1 MSFRESKL
9 KQSTIGGDDPFYP
22 REGKTLTWSGVG
34 MNVNTKD
41 GEKELLKDIWGEVP
55 KKEITAIMGPS
66 GSGKTSL
73 LNILAGRTRSNGKLT
88 VSADVRLN
96 NYAVDPTSLE
106 VRKQIAFVAQDDSL
120 QATATPREAIRF
132 SAKLRLP
139 RNTTEEEL
147 DTLTTRMLSALG
159 LSHCADTFIG
169 GALLKGISGG
179 ERKRTSVGVELVTK
193 PALVFLDEPTSGLD
207 SFSASQVIDL
217 LHKVANAGTSV
228 LFTIH
233 QPSSE
238 VFNAFDHLILLNKGE
253 VMYQGGV
260 TNIPDVFE
268 SCKHPIPPN
277 FNPADWIM
285 SVAQQIPLD
294 QLKTDGFFKSDSRN
308 MGDALEGEKN
318 STMRG
323 SDRGGGVDADLANG
337 PILKPPGFLTQTKML
352 YTREFQTLTRDKTSL
367 AARFGITIFLNLL
380 FGIIFQD
387 VGRSNNEEL
396 TNTNSQFGAL
406 VMVMISAMF
415 GTAQPALFAIPEQRP
430 VFLREYS
437 TDHYGVLAYFM
448 SRFTIEA
455 AVTLVQ
461 TVVASLLFFFL
472 IGFQSNYFLLTTII
486 YTLSMASTAL
496 AVLLG
501 CSIDDAKLAQEFLPL
516 LFVPQML
523 FAGFFV
529 AVQLLPQW
537 LRWVQYI
544 CSLTYGVRL
553 GLLAVFEG
561 CANDS
566 ENIEAAKNCQT
577 VLRNIDASAD
587 QKWWYW
593 LVLVALF
600 VVLRVM
606 ALYVLKKKANQFY

>member
-1 MSFRESKL
+1 M
-9 KQSTIGGDDPFYP
+9 TD
-22 REGKTLTWSGVG
+22 V
-34 MNVNTKD
+34 
-41 GEKELLKDIWGEVP
+41 WGEVP

-66 GSGKTSL
+66 GAGKTSL
-73 LNILAGRTRSNGKLT
+73 LNILAGRTRTAGKIK

-106 VRKQIAFVAQDDSL
+106 IRKQIAFVAQDDSL

-139 RNTTEEEL
+139 RGTTEQEL
-147 DTLTTRMLSALG
+147 DTLTNRMLDALG
-159 LSHCADTFIG
+159 LTHCADTFIG
-169 GALLKGISGG
+169 GDLLKGISGG

-238 VFNAFDHLILLNKGE
+238 VFNAFDHLILLNQGG
-253 VMYQGGV
+253 VMYQGSV
-260 TNIPDVFE
+260 KHIPDVFE
-268 SCKHPIPPN
+268 TCNHPVPAN
-277 FNPADWIM
+277 YNPADWIM
-285 SVAQQIPLD
+285 SVAQQIPVD
-294 QLKTDGFFKSDSRN
+294 KLKSDGFFKADGRKL
-308 MGDALEGEKN
+308 GDAL
-318 STMRG
+318 
-323 SDRGGGVDADLANG
+323 RGGDDGTDAIGFTRHSTKEVGASTKEA
-337 PILKPPGFLTQTKML
+337 KPPGFLTQTRML
-352 YTREFQTLTRDKTSL
+352 YKRELQSLGRDKAAL
-367 AARFGITIFLNLL
+367 GARFGITIFLNIL
-380 FGIIFQD
+380 FGVIFYD
-387 VGRSNNEEL
+387 VGRTSNADL
-396 TNTNSQFGAL
+396 TNSQSHFGAL
-406 VMVMISAMF
+406 VMVLLSAMF

-437 TDHYGVLAYFM
+437 TNHYGVAAYFM

-455 AVTLVQ
+455 GITFLQ
-461 TVVASLLFFFL
+461 TVVAQVLNFFL
-472 IGFQSNYFLLTTII
+472 IGFQSNFFLLLAIT
-486 YTLSMASTAL
+486 YVLSMASTAL

-529 AVQLLPQW
+529 AIQLLPSWMQ
-537 LRWVQYI
+537 WVQYI

-553 GLLAVFEG
+553 GLLAEFEE
-561 CANDS
+561 CATDVEDTVS
-566 ENIEAAKNCQT
+566 AGNCQT
-577 VLRNIDASAD
+577 ILTNVDADAD
-587 QKWWYW
+587 EKWWYW
-593 LVLVALF
+593 LVLLALF
-600 VVLRVM
+600 AVLRLM
-606 ALYVLKKKANQFY
+606 ALYVLKAKAATFY

>member
-1 MSFRESKL
+1 M
-9 KQSTIGGDDPFYP
+9 
-22 REGKTLTWSGVG
+22 
-34 MNVNTKD
+34 
-41 GEKELLKDIWGEVP
+41 P

-193 PALVFLDEPTSGLD
+193 PALVFLDGEYCNTVYSMFILLQEFYLMIFTHLELCSFRASEPTSGLD

-553 GLLAVFEG
+553 GILAEFEG
-561 CANDS
+561 CANDL